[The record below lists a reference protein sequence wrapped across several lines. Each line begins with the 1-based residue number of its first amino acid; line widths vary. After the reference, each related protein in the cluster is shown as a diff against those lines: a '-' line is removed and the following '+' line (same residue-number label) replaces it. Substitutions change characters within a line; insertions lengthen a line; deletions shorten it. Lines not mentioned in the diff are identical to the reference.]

1 MAFTKNP
8 NWNRRNGNKKSAY
21 TTDLGEMLNFSIEDF
36 LESDRCKEM
45 HGKVD
50 LIFTSPPFPL
60 LSPKAYGNSTGDE
73 YLNWMASLAPKFREL
88 LSPTGSVV
96 IEIGNAWEH
105 KRPVMSLV
113 PLQTLIEFAEKGP
126 FSVCQQF
133 ICHNPA
139 RLPGPASWVTL
150 KSIRLKDSYTHVWW
164 YAATDEP
171 KSDSK
176 NVLVEYS
183 KGMKALLKRQ
193 SYNAGRRPSGHEV
206 SEGSFLKD
214 RGGAIPPSAL
224 DLAGE
229 LNSFLSISNTKSNAD
244 YSEWCRKKDVPA
256 HPARMQEVLA
266 EFFIRF
272 LTDEN
277 DLVFD
282 PFGGS
287 NTTGAVAESLGRR
300 WIATERDQ
308 NYVLGSMGRFQD

>member
-1 MAFTKNP
+1 MTFTKNQK
-8 NWNRRNGNKKSAY
+8 WNRRSGLGKSAY
-21 TTDLGEMLNFSIEDF
+21 TTEFGEMFNQSIEDY
-36 LESDRCKEM
+36 LNSDDCKKIQ
-45 HGKVD
+45 GKVD

-60 LSPKAYGNSTGDE
+60 LSPKAYGNSKGEE
-73 YLNWMASLAPKFREL
+73 YLNWMASLAPKFRDL

-105 KRPVMSLV
+105 KRPAMSLI
-113 PLQTLIEFAEKGP
+113 PIQTLIEIAEKGP

-150 KSIRLKDSYTHVWW
+150 KPIRLKDSFTHVWW
-164 YAATDEP
+164 YSATDYP
-171 KSDSK
+171 KSDSN
-176 NVLVEYS
+176 NVLLEYS

-193 SYNAGRRPSGHEV
+193 SYNAGLRPSGHEV
-206 SEGSFLKD
+206 SEKSFLKD
-214 RGGAIPPSAL
+214 RGGSIPPSAL
-224 DLAGE
+224 DMAGE
-229 LNSFLSISNTKSNAD
+229 LNSFLSISNTRSNAD
-244 YSEWCRKKDVPA
+244 YSKWCKSKDVPA

-277 DLVFD
+277 DLVLD

-287 NTTGAVAESLGRR
+287 NTTGAVAEGLRRR
-300 WIATERDQ
+300 WISVERDPE
-308 NYVLGSMGRFQD
+308 YVLGSMGRFQG